1 MAVPFRRV
9 SSTRRNKR
17 RTHDKLSAPTLV
29 VCPEC
34 GEYKMSH
41 RVCKHCGTY
50 KKITP
55 KGDFFLPFLVHKKCE
70 LPYFIHIYL
79 LNK

>member
-17 RTHDKLSAPTLV
+17 RTHDKSSAPTLV

-41 RVCKHCGTY
+41 RVCKTY
-50 KKITP
+50 KGVKV
-55 KGDFFLPFLVHKKCE
+55 K
-70 LPYFIHIYL
+70 
-79 LNK
+79 

>member
-50 KKITP
+50 KGK
-55 KGDFFLPFLVHKKCE
+55 KVH
-70 LPYFIHIYL
+70 IRL
-79 LNK
+79 LNNRYKEYIMVV

>member
-41 RVCKHCGTY
+41 RVCKHCGT
-50 KKITP
+50 KKITQRVI
-55 KGDFFLPFLVHKKCE
+55 FFYLFLVHKKCE
-70 LPYFIHIYL
+70 LLYFIHIYL

>member
-41 RVCKHCGTY
+41 RVCKHC
-50 KKITP
+50 KSKIRKRSP
-55 KGDFFLPFLVHKKCE
+55 RRVIFFILFYSQKIVNYTIL
-70 LPYFIHIYL
+70 FTAIY
-79 LNK
+79 

>member
-1 MAVPFRRV
+1 MKNTLIQGSVTDKRYNIYKEDIKMAVPFRRV

-50 KKITP
+50 KGVKV
-55 KGDFFLPFLVHKKCE
+55 K
-70 LPYFIHIYL
+70 
-79 LNK
+79 

>member
-50 KKITP
+50 KVVKVNI
-55 KGDFFLPFLVHKKCE
+55 KVVKSG
-70 LPYFIHIYL
+70 
-79 LNK
+79 

>member
-1 MAVPFRRV
+1 MSISIFVWKLHNCQKPV

-50 KKITP
+50 KGVKV
-55 KGDFFLPFLVHKKCE
+55 K
-70 LPYFIHIYL
+70 
-79 LNK
+79 

>member
-34 GEYKMSH
+34 GEYKLLL
-41 RVCKHCGTY
+41 Y
-50 KKITP
+50 KEIMP
-55 KGDFFLPFLVHKKCE
+55 QM
-70 LPYFIHIYL
+70 
-79 LNK
+79 

>member
-17 RTHDKLSAPTLV
+17 RTHDKLSA
-29 VCPEC
+29 CPEC

-50 KKITP
+50 K
-55 KGDFFLPFLVHKKCE
+55 GKKV
-70 LPYFIHIYL
+70 L
-79 LNK
+79 

>member
-1 MAVPFRRV
+1 MAVPLEEFLV
-9 SSTRRNKR
+9 QEENKR
-17 RTHDKLSAPTLV
+17 RTHDKIICTNLV

-50 KKITP
+50 KGVKV
-55 KGDFFLPFLVHKKCE
+55 K
-70 LPYFIHIYL
+70 
-79 LNK
+79 

>member
-9 SSTRRNKR
+9 SSTSRNKR

-50 KKITP
+50 NGVIVK
-55 KGDFFLPFLVHKKCE
+55 
-70 LPYFIHIYL
+70 
-79 LNK
+79 

>member
-29 VCPEC
+29 YVQNVEN
-34 GEYKMSH
+34 
-41 RVCKHCGTY
+41 T
-50 KKITP
+50 
-55 KGDFFLPFLVHKKCE
+55 KCLIEFVNIVE
-70 LPYFIHIYL
+70 LT
-79 LNK
+79 KV